1 MNVLA
6 RPWLLFKVFKAFNSF
21 GVAVVVVASSSFL
34 EAARTEAGPA
44 EAIRSLE
51 WRSIGPA
58 NMGGRVTAV
67 VGIPG
72 DAKTLWVAGPDGGLW
87 KTINAGVTFEGQFQN
102 EAAYSVGAIALAP
115 SDINVMWLGSGEG
128 DPRNSTSYGNG
139 VYRSIDAGRTW
150 KHLGLDDTERIKRIA
165 VHPSDPDTAYVCAL
179 GHAWGANA
187 ERGVFKTIDGGESW
201 EKVLYIDEDT
211 GCSDIDMD
219 LSNPRILYA
228 GMWTHR
234 RRPWRFDS
242 GSTETA
248 LYKTTD
254 GGATWEKKTEGLPKG
269 PMDRIGVAV
278 AQSRTNIVYLVTE
291 AADEGTLFR
300 SEDWRESWKMVHED
314 ARINFR
320 PFYYSDIRV
329 DPTNP
334 EVVYS
339 LSGRLYKSTDG
350 GRTFKRIANGVHGDH
365 QAFWIDPEDS
375 DRLLSGS
382 DGGYQVSFDAGAN
395 WDIINNVVLAQFYHV
410 FIDDRDPY
418 YVCGGLQDNGNWC
431 GPSRTGHAAG
441 ILKDDWYTVSGG
453 DGFYAVP
460 IPGQPHLI
468 YSNSQGGPI
477 NITDTRSGNTRR
489 IHPFPKKTGSAG
501 DAIVDHEYR
510 FNWDAPIFVSPHD
523 PRTVYYGGNVL
534 FRSNDYGYSW
544 NVVSPDLTTDDPAKQ
559 LSSGG
564 EIVTDNTAAEFHCTI
579 LTIAESPLERGV
591 IWVGTDDGN
600 IQITRDGGASWTNVK
615 DHVSGLPEFSWV
627 GNIEASPHEAG
638 TAFVAVDQHRMD
650 DFGPH
655 LFKTTDYGKTWTD
668 LSAGLLQDD
677 YVKVVRQDPR
687 NASLLYVGLERGLQA
702 SWDGGDAWVSIRN
715 NLPRVSVR
723 GIRIHPRENDL
734 VIGTHGRGAWI
745 LDDASPLQE
754 LAEAMET
761 EAYLFDIRPAARWQ
775 SWRRGA
781 NLGQRTFV
789 AENPPTGALINFYTQ
804 VAPSGPVRIEVRDA
818 SGELVR
824 SWEERDVE
832 AGVHRAVWNLTY
844 DAPTPMK
851 SQEGDTGFFAQLG
864 RQGPTAVP
872 GEYDVTV
879 KIDGKE
885 LTHSVEA
892 DPRVTDVT
900 QADYE
905 TQLVAALALRE
916 LTSRVHGLID
926 SAASLHSQ
934 LEHLED
940 ILGDS
945 EREDAELQIEAVGT
959 ALQEVE
965 ALENKLQRPIPGLG
979 YRQYPRIR
987 EELRSLTRAINV
999 AAARPSEPQ
1008 LARLETLKEET
1019 RQVVEG
1025 LDRLLSMTI
1034 RDVNNMLGAYPN
1046 IFVDTTTP
1054 DQE

>member
-34 EAARTEAGPA
+34 EAAQTEAGPA

-72 DAKTLWVAGPDGGLW
+72 DAKTLWVAGADGGLW

-115 SDINVMWLGSGEG
+115 SDINVLWLGSGEG

-139 VYRSIDAGRTW
+139 VYRSTDAGRTW

-300 SEDWRESWKMVHED
+300 SEDWGESWKMVHED

-410 FIDDRDPY
+410 FIDDRDPD

-431 GPSRTGHAAG
+431 SPSRTGHAAG

-477 NITDTRSGNTRR
+477 NITDTRSGNTR
-489 IHPFPKKTGSAG
+489 
-501 DAIVDHEYR
+501 
-510 FNWDAPIFVSPHD
+510 
-523 PRTVYYGGNVL
+523 
-534 FRSNDYGYSW
+534 
-544 NVVSPDLTTDDPAKQ
+544 
-559 LSSGG
+559 
-564 EIVTDNTAAEFHCTI
+564 
-579 LTIAESPLERGV
+579 
-591 IWVGTDDGN
+591 
-600 IQITRDGGASWTNVK
+600 
-615 DHVSGLPEFSWV
+615 
-627 GNIEASPHEAG
+627 
-638 TAFVAVDQHRMD
+638 
-650 DFGPH
+650 
-655 LFKTTDYGKTWTD
+655 
-668 LSAGLLQDD
+668 
-677 YVKVVRQDPR
+677 
-687 NASLLYVGLERGLQA
+687 
-702 SWDGGDAWVSIRN
+702 
-715 NLPRVSVR
+715 
-723 GIRIHPRENDL
+723 RIHPRENDL

-885 LTHSVEA
+885 LTHSVVVEA